1 MASSLVIRPATS
13 KDLPRIAQI
22 DIAANPVHP
31 LVSLPWAH
39 PDDAYAVFFPRYEL
53 FFSAPFMHFL
63 VAEEIKAGA
72 EAEIG
77 GFASWKEEGENE
89 EPEYNPEIP
98 ESANGALIGYLIGE
112 IEAHKKGLG
121 VQGLAG
127 LFYFSPLIY
136 RG

>member
-39 PDDAYAVFFPRYEL
+39 PDDAYAVLFPRYEL

-63 VAEEIKAGA
+63 VAEEIKGGA

-77 GFASWKEEGENE
+77 GFASWNGLYEKFGWRSFEEVRIDLSEFGIKKPYVTWDMMREVG
-89 EPEYNPEIP
+89 
-98 ESANGALIGYLIGE
+98 GA
-112 IEAHKKGLG
+112 
-121 VQGLAG
+121 
-127 LFYFSPLIY
+127 
-136 RG
+136 